1 MTTITSSSHSPI
13 IHDLTLPITPSL
25 IVWPGDPPV
34 RITQEADVNAG
45 DDFNLS
51 RLEMSAHTGT
61 HVDAPAHF
69 ISGGGGVETLP
80 LDVLIG
86 PALVVELLDVTEITA
101 VTLSTLSIPPHT
113 QRLLL
118 KTRNSDRWADEETQF
133 HEDFVAITA
142 GGAQWL
148 VDHGIRLVGV
158 DYLSVAPY
166 EATTETH
173 VILLQAGIIP
183 LEGLNLRGISPGEYQ
198 FICLP
203 LLLPGCDGA
212 PCRAVLLEIG
222 D

>member
-1 MTTITSSSHSPI
+1 MR
-13 IHDLTLPITPSL
+13 
-25 IVWPGDPPV
+25 IV
-34 RITQEADVNAG
+34 READVNAG
-45 DDFNLS
+45 DEYSLS

-69 ISGGGGVETLP
+69 VPGGGGVETLP
-80 LDVLIG
+80 LSGLLG
-86 PALVVELLDVTEITA
+86 PALVVELLDVAEVRA
-101 VTLSTLSIPPHT
+101 DGLASLAIPPGT
-113 QRLLL
+113 ERLLL
-118 KTRNSDRWADEETQF
+118 KTRNSARWAAGETQF
-133 HEDFVAITA
+133 YEDFVAITA
-142 GGAQWL
+142 DGAQWL

-173 VILLQAGIIP
+173 VILLQAGVIP
-183 LEGLNLRGISPGEYQ
+183 VEGLNLHGISPGEYQ

-212 PCRAVLLEIG
+212 PCRAVLVEIG

>member
-1 MTTITSSSHSPI
+1 MKPDSPFPHSPI

-34 RITQEADVNAG
+34 RIVREADVNAG
-45 DDFNLS
+45 DEYSLS

-69 ISGGGGVETLP
+69 VPGGGGVETLP
-80 LDVLIG
+80 LSGLLG
-86 PALVVELLDVTEITA
+86 PALVVELLDVAEVRA
-101 VTLSTLSIPPHT
+101 DGLASLAIPPGT
-113 QRLLL
+113 ERLLL
-118 KTRNSDRWADEETQF
+118 KTRNSARWAAGETQF
-133 HEDFVAITA
+133 YEDFVAITA
-142 GGAQWL
+142 DGAQWL

-173 VILLQAGIIP
+173 VILLQAGVIP
-183 LEGLNLRGISPGEYQ
+183 VEGLNLHGISPGEYQ

-212 PCRAVLLEIG
+212 PCRAVLVEIG

>member
-1 MTTITSSSHSPI
+1 MTTISSSLHSPI
-13 IHDLTLPITPSL
+13 IHDLTLPISPSL

-45 DDFNLS
+45 DEYSLS

-69 ISGGGGVETLP
+69 IPGGGGVETLP
-80 LDVLIG
+80 LSVLIG
-86 PALVVELLDVTEITA
+86 PALVVELLAVTEITA
-101 VTLSTLSIPPHT
+101 VTLSTLSLPPNT

-118 KTRNSDRWADEETQF
+118 KTRNSTRWAAGETEFYEE
-133 HEDFVAITA
+133 FVAITA
-142 GGAQWL
+142 DGAQWL

-166 EATTETH
+166 EATAETH
-173 VILLQAGIIP
+173 IILLQAGVIP
-183 LEGLNLRGISPGEYQ
+183 VEGLNLSRVPPGEYQ
-198 FICLP
+198 LICLP

-212 PCRAVLLEIG
+212 PCRAVLVEIG